1 MPPDDSIQDPRAFR
15 WVEAGVSGLARQR
28 EWDATSIAEVPS
40 LRASD
45 ETELDFRV
53 LGDGSVIGD
62 VDAGLLAELTGDL
75 AIEAPYAARAVRQNE
90 TEWMV
95 GAVRMESN
103 LVELPGGVEA
113 LALEAAVPPEGE
125 TMYVVDGEILAEQPP
140 DGPVAEAL
148 AELERLGAD
157 RFQAFVARADR
168 LEDGRWELTVDPL

>member
-1 MPPDDSIQDPRAFR
+1 MPPDDDIQDPRAFR
-15 WVEAGVSGLARQR
+15 WVETGVSGLARQR

-125 TMYVVDGEILAEQPP
+125 TMYVVDGEILAEPP
-140 DGPVAEAL
+140 EGPVADAL
-148 AELERLGAD
+148 AELERLGAG

>member
-15 WVEAGVSGLARQR
+15 WVETGVSGLARQR

-62 VDAGLLAELTGDL
+62 VDAVLLAELTGDL

-95 GAVRMESN
+95 GAVRMESD
-103 LVELPGGVEA
+103 LVALPGGVEA

-125 TMYVVDGEILAEQPP
+125 TMYVVDGEILAERPE
-140 DGPVAEAL
+140 GPVADAL
-148 AELERLGAD
+148 AELERLGAG